1 MGSGVA
7 PASMGG
13 SGVAPAGYV
22 QQAAPQYVQQA
33 APQYVQQGAPQ
44 YVQQGASIGASV
56 SYRPPIQQMAYPQ
69 QGLTQS
75 GSYQAAPGSYVPQQ
89 QYAGQQTSFVP
100 QAVMGPSM
108 TVEQIETEQKKQ
120 QRELDTRLSKGDKV
134 VGFQKAAS
142 EAAITDEC
150 NKNIQMATTQFQAAR
165 DQKIAEITLQAEQQK
180 AALNNAAQQE
190 KVQVEMQALAM
201 MSQADAQKRARDLEK
216 NISSIMTPAAP
227 KDDAPKK

>member
-1 MGSGVA
+1 
-7 PASMGG
+7 MGG

-33 APQYVQQGAPQ
+33 PQ
-44 YVQQGASIGASV
+44 YVQQGASV
-56 SYRPPIQQMAYPQ
+56 SYGAPVQQMAYPQ
-69 QGLTQS
+69 YAAPMTTTLTQS
-75 GSYQAAPGSYVPQQ
+75 GSYQAAPGSYVPPQ
-89 QYAGQQTSFVP
+89 QYATQQASFVP

-108 TVEQIETEQKKQ
+108 TVEEIAAEQKKQ

-142 EAAITDEC
+142 EAAIDDEK
-150 NKNIQMATTQFQAAR
+150 NKNIKMATTQFQAER

-180 AALNNAAQQE
+180 AALINAAQQE